1 LDNITVENIT
11 SDSVFNAAGEECVRL
26 TTIIEWDWWL
36 HKDFIKNANKS
47 GGHWAANGNHKK
59 TEALRMFGVAHH
71 RKLGRYK
78 KVQVDATVSYP
89 VNRQRDVQNL
99 QPTMK
104 AYVDGLVDR
113 PKPVKGQKQGPARG
127 ILVDD
132 DDAHLLGPFLHPS
145 GVRSGRKDLYLFRVK
160 LTILE

>member
-1 LDNITVENIT
+1 MENLTVDMLAHEDGIG
-11 SDSVFNAAGEECVRL
+11 V
-26 TTIIEWDWWL
+26 TTVIEYDWWL
-36 HKDFIKNANKS
+36 HKDFIKNANK
-47 GGHWAANGNHKK
+47 GRGHWGKDHKK
-59 TEALRMFGVAHH
+59 TGPLRTFGAAHH
-71 RKLGRYK
+71 RKLGRYQ

-113 PKPVKGQKQGPARG
+113 PATVKGQKQGPARG
-127 ILVDD
+127 ILTDD

-145 GVRSGRKDLYLFRVK
+145 GVPSGRKDLYLFRVK
-160 LTILE
+160 ITVFK